1 MRDPGFTASY
11 CAVDMSTAAN
21 QSHAQ
26 PQAQNLPP
34 PYNIDYMDE
43 KATREYSKWHPKS
56 WGKNT
61 KRAVFFG
68 VCAII
73 VAIIC
78 GAYFGVRANKYP
90 NYTKLNYTL
99 RDTYSGSDFFD
110 RFEYFTGYDP
120 TSGFVHYVDNATA
133 SSMNLTYA
141 SSERA
146 ILRVDTSEQSATTGR
161 KSVRI
166 TSKQTYESGLFI
178 FDIVH
183 TPYGCGTW
191 PAVWLSDPANWP
203 YNGEIDVVEAVN
215 SVPHGQVQMTL
226 HTTKNCNMDRKR
238 KMSGTNIN
246 SGCYNGTNENAGCGV
261 YGKQNT
267 YGAGFNAAGGG
278 VYAMEWRDAGIRI
291 WFFERNS
298 LPSDLSAAID
308 VSGNTSSSS
317 NSTTVAPDPSGWGE
331 AMADFP
337 GTDCDISSHFR
348 NQSIIA
354 NIDLCGNWA
363 GKETVY
369 NGLDSCPGT
378 CTDYVATNYS
388 AFTNAYWEFNSFR
401 VFQAE

>member
-21 QSHAQ
+21 QSHVQQQ
-26 PQAQNLPP
+26 PQNLPP
-34 PYNIDYMDE
+34 PYNIDYTDE

-61 KRAVFFG
+61 KRAAFFG

-90 NYTKLNYTL
+90 NYNKLNYTL

-141 SSERA
+141 STERA

-166 TSKQTYESGLFI
+166 TSKQTYDSGLFI
-178 FDIVH
+178 FDIAH

-226 HTTKNCNMDRKR
+226 HTTKNCDMNRKR
-238 KMSGTNIN
+238 KMSGTNIKSN
-246 SGCYNGTNENAGCGV
+246 CYNGTNDNAGCGV
-261 YGKQNT
+261 YGEQNT
-267 YGAGFNAAGGG
+267 FGAGFNAAGGG

-291 WFFERNS
+291 WFFDRNS

-308 VSGNTSSSS
+308 VSGDTSSSS
-317 NSTTVAPDPSGWGE
+317 NSTTAAPDPSGWGE

-337 GTDCDISSHFR
+337 GTNCDISSHFR

-354 NIDLCGNWA
+354 NIDLCGSWA
-363 GKETVY
+363 GTETVY